1 MCPRFILMRR
11 GTLVSMDIASFRSQR
26 ESELGGLTPDTSLID
41 AEILFPFGT
50 INLAARHQTQQS
62 SWQFRIFRDDFQ
74 STNFS
79 QNRPETS
86 IRNHQLKSRRDC
98 ITISQKLLAIVS
110 IYSCRSESGGLS
122 KGLGPQDRSGLPE
135 APGQG
140 VGMRE
145 AGPIQSQ

>member
-1 MCPRFILMRR
+1 MRR

-62 SWQFRIFRDDFQ
+62 SWQFEFFATI
-74 STNFS
+74 S
-79 QNRPETS
+79 NRQ
-86 IRNHQLKSRRDC
+86 ISRRTDRRPVFG
-98 ITISQKLLAIVS
+98 TPTKKPKLLAIVS
-110 IYSCRSESGGLS
+110 IYSCRSESRGLS

-135 APGQG
+135 ASGQG
-140 VGMRE
+140 MGMRE